1 MHPYKKVKHILQ
13 LMIMLFHGGNKDN
26 DVINISFGKSQTYK
40 HAIHHPLVENGHFVI
55 GPCD

>member
-1 MHPYKKVKHILQ
+1 M
-13 LMIMLFHGGNKDN
+13 MIMLFHGGNKDN

-40 HAIHHPLVENGHFVI
+40 HAIHHPLVKNGHFVI